1 MHTFP
6 FALHA
11 RVSGREGGGV
21 RQGAVLLF
29 GRWEEEGR
37 EGVGLVKQ
45 ASYVLVPWVLPWVLR
60 WHSPCASIAAR
71 SATPVRLTYGELQCQ
86 QCVAH
91 SFAWYP
97 GIVLID
103 YFQ

>member
-11 RVSGREGGGV
+11 RVSGREGGV

-45 ASYVLVPWVLPWVLR
+45 ASYVARALGASMGVEVALPLCEYRGEECHPRTFDIRRV
-60 WHSPCASIAAR
+60 AV
-71 SATPVRLTYGELQCQ
+71 SAMCGSFVRLVSRDSSY
-86 QCVAH
+86 
-91 SFAWYP
+91 
-97 GIVLID
+97 
-103 YFQ
+103 